1 MSGEAF
7 PRSHRLARRSDFR
20 KTYDEGKKLAG
31 RYLVLFVRPSEAG
44 AIRLGLTVTKRVGCA
59 AERNRA
65 RRRLREVFR
74 RGARA
79 TLERNRW
86 TGTDVVVNLRDGAAE
101 AGVRELAEDFDRL
114 LRRLGERRA

>member
-31 RYLVLFVRPSEAG
+31 RYLVLFVRSSETG

-59 AERNRA
+59 VERNRA

-74 RGARA
+74 REARA

-86 TGTDVVVNLRDGAAE
+86 TGTDMVVNLRDGAASV
-101 AGVRELAEDFDRL
+101 GVRELSEDLDRL

>member
-31 RYLVLFVRPSEAG
+31 RYLVLFVRPGGAG

-74 RGARA
+74 REARA

-86 TGTDVVVNLRDGAAE
+86 TGTDVVVNLRDGAAA

>member
-31 RYLVLFVRPSEAG
+31 RYLVLFVRPGEAG
-44 AIRLGLTVTKRVGCA
+44 SIRLGLTVTKRIGCA
-59 AERNRA
+59 VERNRA

-74 RGARA
+74 REARA
-79 TLERNRW
+79 TLEKSRW
-86 TGTDVVVNLRDGAAE
+86 VGADVVVNLRESGAS
-101 AGVRELAEDFDRL
+101 AGVRELAEDFGRI
-114 LRRLGERRA
+114 LRRLGERGS

>member
-31 RYLVLFVRPSEAG
+31 RYLVLFIRPGETGS
-44 AIRLGLTVTKRVGCA
+44 IRLGLTVTKRIGCA
-59 AERNRA
+59 VERNRA

-74 RGARA
+74 LEARA
-79 TLERNRW
+79 LLERNRW
-86 TGTDVVVNLRDGAAE
+86 TGADVVVNLRESGAS
-101 AGVRELAEDFDRL
+101 AGLRELADDFGRIV
-114 LRRLGERRA
+114 RRLGERGA